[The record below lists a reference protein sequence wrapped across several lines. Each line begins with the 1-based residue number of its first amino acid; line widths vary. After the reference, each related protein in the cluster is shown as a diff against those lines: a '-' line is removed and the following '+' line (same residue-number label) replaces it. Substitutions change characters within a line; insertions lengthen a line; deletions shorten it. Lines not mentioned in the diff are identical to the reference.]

1 VAGAPYW
8 IKLVRSGTLFSAY
21 TSADGASWSLVGSDN
36 VSMASSIYAGMA
48 VTAHTKTNLNNSS
61 FGNVQVEPAS
71 SGQQPRWSSVQFDG
85 QNGVHLRIDGEPGR
99 NYIIEA
105 SQDLVQWTNIAT
117 VQNITGY
124 VLFTDT
130 SATNIPQRYYRA
142 RLN

>member
-1 VAGAPYW
+1 
-8 IKLVRSGTLFSAY
+8 LFSAY